1 VQAMHANDGKWP
13 TNPDE
18 FGQEVLISKGEVD
31 FVKVLS
37 MLHSLGYKGAVS
49 IERETSGPQ
58 QIEDVKV
65 EKLYLENIL
74 NKIKQA

>member
-1 VQAMHANDGKWP
+1 MHANDGKWP

-37 MLHSLGYKGAVS
+37 MLHSLGYKGAVN
-49 IERETSGPQ
+49 IERETSGP
-58 QIEDVKV
+58 
-65 EKLYLENIL
+65 
-74 NKIKQA
+74 